1 MALVIHHAL
10 VEGHVN
16 NGSVCD
22 FLSRGNDWGKRVLRV
37 DAVIGARSSLRLSCL
52 LLNAGIY
59 VLVGSGAAEGYPCV
73 VEGSRLVADLQVS
86 DVDASH
92 LQNPEL
98 DSLTTIHH
106 ILGLNRLA

>member
-16 NGSVCD
+16 GSVCD
-22 FLSRGNDWGKRVLRV
+22 FLSCRNDWGKRVLRV

-73 VEGSRLVADLQVS
+73 VEGSRLVTDLQVS
-86 DVDASH
+86 DVNASN

-98 DSLTTIHH
+98 DGLTNIHH
-106 ILGLNRLA
+106 ILGRYRFS